1 MNKTKTKL
9 LTAMLLAGI
18 VLLAMMP
25 AVEAKHW
32 IIKYGHPVIVYDS
45 SDIPSNLKPYI
56 AGLEYDM
63 AYSPG
68 YGYGTRLYFTDKGR
82 TTIASLTSP
91 MSGLVLQ
98 SVTKFIMGNTE
109 WYSDRGYLS
118 VSTEI
123 QYHAVWGRMQV
134 DIEYFCSDLKWWEQ
148 PYKSYC

>member
-1 MNKTKTKL
+1 
-9 LTAMLLAGI
+9 MLL
-18 VLLAMMP
+18 VVAMFAMATP
-25 AVEAKHW
+25 VEAKYW
-32 IIKYGHPVIVYDS
+32 TTKWNHPVIVYQA
-45 SDIPSNLKPYI
+45 SDIPDGLKPYI

-68 YGYGTRLYFTDKGR
+68 HGYGARLYFTDKGR
-82 TTIASLTSP
+82 STMGSLT
-91 MSGLVLQ
+91 GATVLQ
-98 SVTKFIMGNTE
+98 SVTKFVMGNTE

-123 QYHAVWGRMQV
+123 QYHAIWGRTQV